1 MSLLDAIILG
11 VVQGLTEFFPVS
23 SSGHLV
29 LAEALLGV
37 NPPGVSFEVLVHLA
51 TAVSVL
57 LLYSRRLVRLLAGAA
72 RGEREAL
79 SYLGMLIVG
88 SIPAGIVGITLADS
102 VAVAF
107 DSPLLVAAML
117 LITGAVVFATRWLV
131 DRGERESP
139 GWGGS
144 IFVGIAQALAL
155 LPGISRSG
163 FTVAAALGWRVRR
176 ERAAEFSFLLS
187 VPAILGASLLEL
199 PGLLR
204 AETGAGVLQ
213 LSAAAVSAFVAG
225 VIAIALFL
233 RWLRSGHYHLFAYY
247 CWAVGIGYILFALIA
262 N

>member
-1 MSLLDAIILG
+1 MSLIDAIVLG
-11 VVQGLTEFFPVS
+11 VIQGLTEFFPVS
-23 SSGHLV
+23 SSGHLA

-37 NPPGVSFEVLVHLA
+37 NPPGVSFEVLVHVA

-57 LLYSRRLVRLLAGAA
+57 LLYSRRLVALLAGAA
-72 RGEREAL
+72 RGERDAL
-79 SYLGMLIVG
+79 GYLGMLIVG
-88 SIPAGIVGITLADS
+88 SIPAGIVGITLEDA

-107 DSPLLVAAML
+107 DSPLLVAVNL

-131 DRGERESP
+131 DRGQRESP
-139 GWGGS
+139 GWRGA
-144 IFVGIAQALAL
+144 IVVGIAQAFAL

-187 VPAILGASLLEL
+187 VPAILGAALLEL
-199 PGLLR
+199 PGLLQ
-204 AETGAGVLQ
+204 AEMGAGIVQ

-247 CWAVGIGYILFALIA
+247 CWVVGGGYILFSLIA